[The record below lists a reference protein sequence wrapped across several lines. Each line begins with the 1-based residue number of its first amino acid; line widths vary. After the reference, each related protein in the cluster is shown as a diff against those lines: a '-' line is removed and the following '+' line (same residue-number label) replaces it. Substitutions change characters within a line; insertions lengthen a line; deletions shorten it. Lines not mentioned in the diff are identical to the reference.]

1 MMSKLKPSL
10 NMNDVCC
17 DSVNQKCNCKPS
29 KRGYNLEDLFIV
41 AGEYA
46 GGMPMEFSTDF
57 DLQYCLNYE
66 KVTKTAHLLNMALGI
81 VNDAE
86 PFIVAIID
94 KDGNL
99 DNLWEDL
106 EL

>member
-1 MMSKLKPSL
+1 MMKQIKPSL
-10 NMNDVCC
+10 SMDSLCC
-17 DSVNQKCNCKPS
+17 EKINQTCRCSPS
-29 KRGYNLEDLFIV
+29 KRGYDLDDLFIV

-46 GGMPMEFSTDF
+46 GGMPKEFTTDF

-66 KVTKTAHLLNMALGI
+66 KVTKSAHLLNMAFCI

-86 PFIVAIID
+86 PFIVAIVD
-94 KDGNL
+94 KDGNI

-106 EL
+106 DL